1 MEIFNVKLQIAASV
15 DCVMGAYWSL
25 KDWPNVAPHVQAIQM
40 HYADDAVQVLTMTVA
55 SRQRVDAFKTVRIR
69 KANTIH
75 FFQPDP
81 PPILLHHT
89 GCWQFEPNGQ
99 ATLVTIE
106 HAIEVNLPAAKAFL
120 GISAAATTDH
130 NSINA
135 AIRELICNN
144 SLQTMRGLKNKLET
158 EKEHQYALTN

>member
-1 MEIFNVKLQIAASV
+1 MEIFNVKLQIGASPES
-15 DCVMGAYWSL
+15 VMSAYWSL
-25 KDWPNVAPHVQAIQM
+25 KDWPKIAPHVQAIQM

-55 SRQRVDAFKTVRIR
+55 TRQRVDAFKTVRIR
-69 KANTIH
+69 KANAIH

-89 GCWQFEPNGQ
+89 GCWQFEPDEKS
-99 ATLVTIE
+99 TLVTIE

-120 GISAAATTDH
+120 GISPGASTDH
-130 NSINA
+130 NIINT

-144 SLQTMRGLKNKLET
+144 SLQTMRGLKSKLET
-158 EKEHQYALTN
+158 EKEPQYALTN